1 MRKIIKKI
9 TDFYNSGDIKFS
21 GKIYLR
27 RWFFMS
33 KARIFS
39 EYRMLYSST
48 DEYPSTM
55 RFIIELKDNIN
66 IKYEIKEKT
75 EINPAKIK
83 LVI

>member
-1 MRKIIKKI
+1 
-9 TDFYNSGDIKFS
+9 
-21 GKIYLR
+21 
-27 RWFFMS
+27 MS